1 MYQIAIIPSG
11 IDTGR
16 QRNYPIRCRQLGA
29 GIIIPIRRHRIQK
42 RLKIFRFRE
51 MIELAIKQLDFSYV
65 PYSGFKVGAALRT
78 KDGQY
83 YTGCNIE
90 NASYTP
96 TNCAER
102 TAFFKAVSEGVREFE
117 AICVVGGKDG
127 ILTDYASPCGVC
139 RQVMMEF
146 CDPETFQI
154 ILATGKEQ
162 YEVFTLKEILPLGF
176 GPKNLR

>member
-1 MYQIAIIPSG
+1 MLYINQEEKTDGYKETGTG
-11 IDTGR
+11 ID
-16 QRNYPIRCRQLGA
+16 CCK
-29 GIIIPIRRHRIQK
+29 RICLYAVFTFQ
-42 RLKIFRFRE
+42 
-51 MIELAIKQLDFSYV
+51 
-65 PYSGFKVGAALRT
+65 VGAALLT
-78 KDGQY
+78 KDGRIY
-83 YTGCNIE
+83 RGCNIE
-90 NASYTP
+90 NAAYTP

>member
-1 MYQIAIIPSG
+1 ME
-11 IDTGR
+11 
-16 QRNYPIRCRQLGA
+16 N
-29 GIIIPIRRHRIQK
+29 
-42 RLKIFRFRE
+42 RE
-51 MIELAIKQLDFSYV
+51 LVMEAVKARKQAYC
-65 PYSGFKVGAALRT
+65 PYSGFAVGAALLCVDDRVF
-78 KDGQY
+78 
-83 YTGCNIE
+83 TGCNIE
-90 NASYTP
+90 NAAYP
-96 TNCAER
+96 ATNCAER
-102 TAFFKAVSEGVREFE
+102 TAIFKAVSEGVREFE

>member
-1 MYQIAIIPSG
+1 MDQEK
-11 IDTGR
+11 
-16 QRNYPIRCRQLGA
+16 L
-29 GIIIPIRRHRIQK
+29 
-42 RLKIFRFRE
+42 
-51 MIELAIKQLDFSYV
+51 IELAWLARENAYT
-65 PYSGFKVGAALRT
+65 PYSHFKVGACVAL
-78 KDGQY
+78 KDGTYVQ
-83 YTGCNIE
+83 GCNIE